1 MSVTQSRPGEHTRR
15 RLAGLVAMPNEGKV
29 KDGDTR
35 ARHELLVLRDLYRPL
50 AGRILVRDWPAPG
63 KAGPNREE
71 CP

>member
-1 MSVTQSRPGEHTRR
+1 MSVTQSRPDEHTRR

-35 ARHELLVLRDLYRPL
+35 VRHKLLVLRDLYRLL

-63 KAGPNREE
+63 KAGSNREE